1 MTDVTA
7 MTDVTRAMT
16 DTTVE
21 HAVPTAAD
29 HRDPADQHVSARRRA
44 LGLVWVL
51 SRKNFQVRYKRAAL
65 GVAWAVLQPLFQTA
79 LLSFVFLVVFPGTSK
94 RIPHYPVFVLTGML
108 PWAYFSQAVS
118 AATTSVVDNSGLVRK
133 VRIPSWVF
141 PLSAVGGIAQA
152 FMASLLVM
160 VVASIA
166 VGEASWRLLLLP
178 VALILQT
185 AFVASLGVLTCAFH
199 VAMRDIKYLVDAF
212 LMAFF
217 YATPVLYSLERVPP
231 HYRPIFAAN
240 PMGGILT
247 LYRSATLGRP
257 IDWTGVYVS
266 VGCTVVL
273 GLLAWW
279 AQRAR
284 SGEFADLV

>member
-1 MTDVTA
+1 MTDV
-7 MTDVTRAMT
+7 ML
-16 DTTVE
+16 E
-21 HAVPTAAD
+21 HEGPTASQL
-29 HRDPADQHVSARRRA
+29 RDPADEHISARRRA
-44 LGLVWVL
+44 LALVWVL

-94 RIPHYPVFVLTGML
+94 RIGHYPVFVLSGML

-152 FMASLLVM
+152 FLASLAVM
-160 VVASIA
+160 TVASVV

-178 VALILQT
+178 CAVVLQT
-185 AFVASLGVLTCAFH
+185 AFVTSLGVLTCAFH

-257 IDWTGVYVS
+257 IAWSGVFVS
-266 VGCTVVL
+266 IGATIVL
-273 GLLAWW
+273 GTLAWW
-279 AQRAR
+279 AQRSR